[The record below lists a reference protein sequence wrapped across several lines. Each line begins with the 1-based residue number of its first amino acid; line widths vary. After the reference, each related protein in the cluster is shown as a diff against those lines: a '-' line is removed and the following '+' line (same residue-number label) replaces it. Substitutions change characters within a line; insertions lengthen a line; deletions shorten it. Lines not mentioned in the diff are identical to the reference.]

1 MKPVEYYKEIKDRY
15 DKIGSGFCV
24 LKWHYLQIHHG
35 SAQSHSCFHC
45 PQRHLSLDEDLH
57 NTKQKM
63 KQRKTMLEGGRPEE
77 CSYCWNAEDVGAP
90 SSRITMAPIYT
101 EMQPDIIETTAKLKW
116 DESVYPKY
124 LEMSFS
130 NVCQL
135 KCSYCSTQN
144 SSAWHDE
151 IKKHG
156 DYPLIDVENKNQYV
170 SHGRENLYEEDSP
183 MHQKFW
189 EWFDEA
195 KKHLKVM
202 RITGGEPLLHES
214 TFRLAEIIKDTG
226 IDFHVNSNLCV
237 SKRRIK
243 RLVTLNPDVK
253 IYASVD
259 SIGTQA
265 EWIRHG
271 LDWEMFEDN
280 ISKLVHSNIE
290 VGLMVTFNLLS
301 IPKFHEFLQWVLR
314 YKQFA
319 SDKFKLDTPFMTN
332 PKHLSA
338 LILDD
343 NMMDTLYS
351 ARHFMQKNTDDNNPH
366 KFNSGEFAKFDRVV
380 KLVESNRFDGEDLNR
395 HRKDFRLFVDE
406 HDKRRGVNWHECFPE
421 LKSFYESCDAAE

>member
-1 MKPVEYYKEIKDRY
+1 MVD
-15 DKIGSGFCV
+15 
-24 LKWHYLQIHHG
+24 
-35 SAQSHSCFHC
+35 
-45 PQRHLSLDEDLH
+45 
-57 NTKQKM
+57 QKSVPIVGM
-63 KQRKTMLEGGRPEE
+63 PKTLG
-77 CSYCWNAEDVGAP
+77 DP

-243 RLVTLNPDVK
+243 
-253 IYASVD
+253 
-259 SIGTQA
+259 
-265 EWIRHG
+265 
-271 LDWEMFEDN
+271 DW
-280 ISKLVHSNIE
+280 
-290 VGLMVTFNLLS
+290 LL
-301 IPKFHEFLQWVLR
+301 
-314 YKQFA
+314 
-319 SDKFKLDTPFMTN
+319 
-332 PKHLSA
+332 
-338 LILDD
+338 
-343 NMMDTLYS
+343 
-351 ARHFMQKNTDDNNPH
+351 
-366 KFNSGEFAKFDRVV
+366 
-380 KLVESNRFDGEDLNR
+380 
-395 HRKDFRLFVDE
+395 
-406 HDKRRGVNWHECFPE
+406 
-421 LKSFYESCDAAE
+421 